1 MDEKDRAFRRAF
13 SERLRHIRKQKGLT
27 QAEFAELAGIARAS
41 VTYYE
46 REQPD
51 QSRLPDVDILYRMCR
66 ATGVSA
72 DYFLGLSEQE
82 RRYEADIARVSE
94 FLELSP
100 DAVRVL
106 REVPEE
112 SRHPEFNMWIDLLL
126 RTELVNSD
134 LSCFLDT
141 CSKYIGML
149 MRPSIREVAP
159 KTGNEDLIYLE
170 KKLKEFGYDVITA
183 TEKKQFY
190 FQSSVLPAL
199 ESLLE
204 TVKMLLVQENEIKN
218 TSKEK

>member
-1 MDEKDRAFRRAF
+1 MDEKDLAFRRAF

-27 QAEFAELAGIARAS
+27 QAELADLAGIARAS

-46 REQPD
+46 REQ
-51 QSRLPDVDILYRMCR
+51 RLPDVDILYRMCR

-82 RRYEADIARVSE
+82 RRYEADIASVSE

-141 CSKYIGML
+141 CSKYICML

-183 TEKKQFY
+183 TEKKKFY

-199 ESLLE
+199 ERLLE
-204 TVKMLLVQENEIKN
+204 TVKMQLEQEN
-218 TSKEK
+218 